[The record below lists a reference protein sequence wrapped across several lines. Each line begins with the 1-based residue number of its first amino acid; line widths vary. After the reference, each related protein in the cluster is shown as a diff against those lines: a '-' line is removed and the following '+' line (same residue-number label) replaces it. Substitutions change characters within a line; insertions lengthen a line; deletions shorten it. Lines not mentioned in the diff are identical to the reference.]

1 MRNALEE
8 LQKIVKMKDEKA
20 FKYSEIREKALKAWM
35 YDWISEVEASQLVV
49 NPKYI
54 TSEYD
59 DILKEQLT
67 KNVLEQVTEE
77 AVEFTKSKNR
87 IESKLAVIRK
97 KPRE

>member
-1 MRNALEE
+1 MRNAIEE

-20 FKYSEIREKALKAWM
+20 FKYSETREKALRAWLF
-35 YDWISEVEASQLVV
+35 DWISQVEASQLVV

-54 TSEYD
+54 SSEYD
-59 DILKEQLT
+59 DVLKEQLT

-77 AVEFTKSKNR
+77 AVEFIKSKNK